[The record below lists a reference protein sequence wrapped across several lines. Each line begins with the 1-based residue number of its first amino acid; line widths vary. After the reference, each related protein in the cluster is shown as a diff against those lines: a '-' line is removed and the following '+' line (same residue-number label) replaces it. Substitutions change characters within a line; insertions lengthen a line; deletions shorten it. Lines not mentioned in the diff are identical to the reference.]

1 MCPHSPTQLGQTI
14 GFYELKDSS
23 QWRHISHWNI
33 TWSQLVIMKEGQTG
47 EESKKNNQVLDYLLL
62 LPLVVQGPVPW
73 YPLLHLAELVFY
85 PSVQV
90 EQPGPQRTRFL
101 GVLQV
106 QGGRHDPQRLEQARL
121 D

>member
-1 MCPHSPTQLGQTI
+1 MEI
-14 GFYELKDSS
+14 
-23 QWRHISHWNI
+23 
-33 TWSQLVIMKEGQTG
+33 
-47 EESKKNNQVLDYLLL
+47 KNTQVLDYLLI
-62 LPLVVQGPVPW
+62 LVFHAPVPW

-106 QGGRHDPQRLEQARL
+106 EGGRHDPQRLEQAGL
-121 D
+121 DMSQRVYLGLRASTSQFPSLSDPTTHPHHHHDINEVLQLTSRIALSRFLF

>member
-23 QWRHISHWNI
+23 QWSHTSRWNV
-33 TWSQLVIMKEGQTG
+33 TGSDGKEREG
-47 EESKKNNQVLDYLLL
+47 EEVKNTQVLDYLLI
-62 LPLVVQGPVPW
+62 LPLVFHAPVPW
-73 YPLLHLAELVFY
+73 YPLLHLAQLVLHL
-85 PSVQV
+85 SVQV

-106 QGGRHDPQRLEQARL
+106 QRGRHDPQRLEQARL